1 MLKYSTCAAVAAG
14 VAALSIW
21 VPTASADPGDVG
33 VCARL
38 NGAPFYI
45 PPEGYMPKPGE
56 VITGPVT
63 GGPCTDQP
71 DSDQKNDQPNDN
83 RKPDTPDIPSGDP
96 NAKPLEGNY
105 TATVTDG
112 GQLASLGSTK
122 PVAFTPCGP
131 GCTRMNMPPGT
142 ADMHL
147 QGTTWSGNYDLEGV
161 GTCTFTVD
169 ANTLDATE
177 QCPSFGLNVRYALTK
192 NG

>member
-1 MLKYSTCAAVAAG
+1 MLKYSACAAVAVG
-14 VAALSIW
+14 VAALTIW

-45 PPEGYMPKPGE
+45 PAEGYMPKPGE

-71 DSDQKNDQPNDN
+71 ETDQPRDDN
-83 RKPDTPDIPSGDP
+83 QKPDTPDIPSGDL

-112 GQLASLGSTK
+112 GQLAQPGSTK
-122 PVAFTPCGP
+122 PVVFTPCGA
-131 GCTRMNMPPGT
+131 GCTRMQMPPGT
-142 ADMHL
+142 ADLHL
-147 QGTTWSGNYDLEGV
+147 QSTTWSGTYSLEDV

-169 ANTLDATE
+169 ANTLDTTE
-177 QCPSFGLNVRYALTK
+177 QCPSFDLNVRYALTK